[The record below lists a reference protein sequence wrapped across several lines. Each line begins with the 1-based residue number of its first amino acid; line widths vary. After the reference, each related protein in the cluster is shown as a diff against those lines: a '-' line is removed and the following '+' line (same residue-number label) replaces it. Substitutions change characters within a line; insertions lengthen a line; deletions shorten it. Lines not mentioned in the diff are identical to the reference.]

1 MAFEG
6 NQIRFGVFEVRC
18 DTRELRKGGSR
29 IKLEDQ
35 PFSVLLALL
44 ENPGAIVTRTELR
57 ARIWPDGTFV
67 DFDKSLTKAV
77 NKIRTALADSA
88 ATPRFIETLSRRG
101 YRFIAPVSAA
111 AEPAPPVHEQ
121 AAPLDERPWRRRTQA
136 VAAGLSV
143 VLVLAGGLTLLAVRN
158 GSRVSGSV
166 PPIQSLAVLPIVNLT
181 GDPAQEYFVDGLTDD
196 LISNLS
202 RIGALRVIS
211 ATSAMHYKGTRKSLP
226 EIARELGV
234 DGVIEGSAQR
244 AGGRMRLNMK
254 LVRAAADRQLW
265 SESYE
270 GEAAEAAYLEG
281 RVALAV
287 AHQISAHLTAEA
299 TARITGAGPVNP
311 LAYDAYLHGRY
322 LWNLRGRDAITQA
335 AGYFE
340 QAVREDPHFALAWS
354 GLADRYTIGWDARS
368 DAALAEE
375 YARKALALDA
385 NLAEAHVSLG
395 FAQVCQ
401 RRFADAR
408 RELKRGVELN
418 PNYVT
423 AHQLYAVYLLTMGRL
438 VEALAEND
446 HALQLDPFS
455 LPVNNLRGLILIGLH
470 QYDRAEQCFRI
481 AAQIAPESDTP
492 QRNLARIYWIQRRI
506 PEALAAEKRSVGLA
520 PGPAAEE
527 FLRGEAEVEAAFA
540 KSGFHAACLR
550 SMQLKERTRRPSME
564 THLQYG
570 LLEDKEKVLEGVSQ
584 QVGRTGYAEIYV
596 LKTAPEFDFIRS
608 DPRFQD
614 LLRRIGL
621 PP

>member
-1 MAFEG
+1 MAQEG

-18 DTRELRKGGSR
+18 DTRELRKGGIR

-35 PFSVLLALL
+35 PFLVLLALL

-77 NKIRTALADSA
+77 NKIRTALDDSA

-111 AEPAPPVHEQ
+111 TEPAPPVPEQ
-121 AAPLDERPWRRRTQA
+121 AAPPGKRPWRTRTQV

-143 VLVLAGGLTLLAVRN
+143 VLVSAGVLTLLAVRN
-158 GSRVSGSV
+158 GSRVSASV

-211 ATSAMHYKGTRKSLP
+211 DTSAMHYKGTRKSLP

-244 AGGRMRLNMK
+244 TGGSMRLNMK
-254 LVRAAADRQLW
+254 LVRAGADRQLW

-270 GEAAEAAYLEG
+270 GEASEAANLEG

-287 AHQISAHLTAEA
+287 AHQVSAHLTAEA
-299 TARITGAGPVNP
+299 TARMTEGRPVNP

-340 QAVREDPHFALAWS
+340 QAVRQDPHFALAWS
-354 GLADRYTIGWDARS
+354 GLADRYTIGWEAKS
-368 DAALAEE
+368 DPALAEQ
-375 YARKALALDA
+375 YARKALALDG

-395 FAQVCQ
+395 FAQVCL
-401 RRFADAR
+401 RRFADAEK
-408 RELKRGVELN
+408 ELKRGIELN
-418 PNYVT
+418 PNYAT

-455 LPVNNLRGLILIGLH
+455 LPVNNLRGLILLGLH
-470 QYDRAEQCFRI
+470 QYDRAEENMRT
-481 AAQIAPESDTP
+481 AAQLAPESDTP
-492 QRNLARIYWIQRRI
+492 ENNLARIYWIEHRV
-506 PEALAAEKRSVGLA
+506 PEALASERRAVALA
-520 PGPAAEE
+520 PGPEAEKL
-527 FLRGEAEVEAAFA
+527 LRGQAEVEAAFA
-540 KSGFHAACLR
+540 KSGFQAACLR
-550 SMQLKERTRRPSME
+550 SVQLKERTSAPGLE

-584 QVGRTGYAEIYV
+584 QVGRTGYAVIYV

-608 DPRFQD
+608 DARFQD

>member
-1 MAFEG
+1 M
-6 NQIRFGVFEVRC
+6 
-18 DTRELRKGGSR
+18 
-29 IKLEDQ
+29 
-35 PFSVLLALL
+35 
-44 ENPGAIVTRTELR
+44 TRTELR

-77 NKIRTALADSA
+77 NKIRTALDDSA

-101 YRFIAPVSAA
+101 YRFIAPVSPAA
-111 AEPAPPVHEQ
+111 DPAQPVSEH
-121 AAPLDERPWRRRTQA
+121 APVPGKHPWLRRTPA
-136 VAAGLSV
+136 LAAGLSI

-158 GSRVSGSV
+158 GSRVSRSV
-166 PPIQSLAVLPIVNLT
+166 PAIQSLAVLPIVNLT

-211 ATSAMHYKGTRKSLP
+211 DTSAMHYKGTRKSLP

-234 DGVIEGSAQR
+234 EGVIEGSAQR

-254 LVRAAADRQLW
+254 LVRAVADRQLW

-270 GEAAEAAYLEG
+270 GEAAEAAYVEG

-287 AHQISAHLTAEA
+287 ARQISAHLTAEA
-299 TARITGAGPVNP
+299 TARMAEGRPANP

-335 AGYFE
+335 TGYFE

-354 GLADRYTIGWDARS
+354 GLADRYTIGWEARS
-368 DAALAEE
+368 DAALAEK
-375 YARKALALDA
+375 YARQALALDA

-401 RRFADAR
+401 RRFADAGK
-408 RELKRGVELN
+408 ELKRGIELN

-423 AHQLYAVYLLTMGRL
+423 AHQLYAVYLLTVGRP

-455 LPVNNLRGLILIGLH
+455 LPVNNLRGLILMGLH
-470 QYDRAEQCFRI
+470 RYDRAGECMRT
-481 AAQIAPESDTP
+481 AAQLAPESDTP
-492 QRNLARIYWIQRRI
+492 QKNLARIYWIERRVA
-506 PEALAAEKRSVGLA
+506 EAMAAEKRAVALA
-520 PGPAAEE
+520 PGPKTEE
-527 FLRGEAEVEAAFA
+527 FLRGQSEVEQE
-540 KSGFHAACLR
+540 GGPHP
-550 SMQLKERTRRPSME
+550 PSFGKCGGPLPFDHGPRQAM
-564 THLQYG
+564 
-570 LLEDKEKVLEGVSQ
+570 
-584 QVGRTGYAEIYV
+584 AEPLPFRLAV
-596 LKTAPEFDFIRS
+596 APES
-608 DPRFQD
+608 VT
-614 LLRRIGL
+614 L
-621 PP
+621 PAIVGNFAQRLTIPLSQPPKPLPQW